1 MGLAPESRRKAAP
14 LHRHNA
20 AALIVQDFHSGPAR
34 RVSAAFSKGG
44 KSLPRRSARLKIPAQ
59 AFGDKE
65 YFSGAVSS
73 KIADKK
79 HAPPPLGCPKVT
91 GIVYAPSE
99 INASASCHSGVG
111 PPSRSRHWNFGL
123 CERREH
129 GLIVK
134 PRRGTRRTGHVFPER
149 EFGVFAMCRFPHF
162 IDNANGLQ
170 EKAAPLIRQT
180 PAKAGDGEPLAG

>member
-1 MGLAPESRRKAAP
+1 MGHGQGGLIVQNTSFGLPGSHAQHPSYNRQISMGLAAEGGGNAGPF
-14 LHRHNA
+14 HRHGI
-20 AALIVQDFHSGPAR
+20 AALVVQDLDNPACCIR
-34 RVSAAFSKGG
+34 AVFSKGG

-99 INASASCHSGVG
+99 INASASRHSGVC
-111 PPSRSRHWNFGL
+111 PLSRSRH
-123 CERREH
+123 
-129 GLIVK
+129 
-134 PRRGTRRTGHVFPER
+134 
-149 EFGVFAMCRFPHF
+149 
-162 IDNANGLQ
+162 
-170 EKAAPLIRQT
+170 
-180 PAKAGDGEPLAG
+180 